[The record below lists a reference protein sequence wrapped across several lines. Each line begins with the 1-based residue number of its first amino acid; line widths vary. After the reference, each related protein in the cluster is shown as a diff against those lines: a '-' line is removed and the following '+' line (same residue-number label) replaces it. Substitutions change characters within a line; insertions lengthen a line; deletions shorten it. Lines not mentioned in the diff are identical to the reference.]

1 MSTWP
6 GSELHSAVVL
16 RIAAAGISSDGP
28 MRYRALFSRLWAS
41 PSTVLHR
48 NALWSATADGQH
60 DDWRTRNARFGGDD
74 SPGWHQSGIVPIPG
88 FRGHQHGLNV
98 LAFADINVS
107 AFVEI
112 AGQHLLTLSR
122 RISRE
127 GNITLT
133 FEVVG

>member
-1 MSTWP
+1 MPVP
-6 GSELHSAVVL
+6 GFSQ
-16 RIAAAGISSDGP
+16 RDGNG
-28 MRYRALFSRLWAS
+28 R
-41 PSTVLHR
+41 TVLHR
-48 NALWSATADGQH
+48 NTLWSETADSEYDNRGA
-60 DDWRTRNARFGGDD
+60 RGTRFGGDD
-74 SPGWHQSGIVPIPG
+74 SSGGSESGVESIPG
-88 FRGHQHGLNV
+88 FGGHQQGLNV
-98 LAFADINVS
+98 SAFADINVS